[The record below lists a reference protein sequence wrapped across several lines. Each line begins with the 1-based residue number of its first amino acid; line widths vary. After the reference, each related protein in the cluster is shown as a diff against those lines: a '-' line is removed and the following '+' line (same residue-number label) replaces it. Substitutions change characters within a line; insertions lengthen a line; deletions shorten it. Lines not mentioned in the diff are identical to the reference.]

1 MPVEFQTFQKIVNVT
16 LEVPIFP
23 SRWIFLNQF
32 LILKNRFEMSLW
44 TLIPLFFRDTLDIYY
59 LSPVYSGTPC
69 IYQLS
74 IYFFST
80 ERVTT
85 RYLVC
90 TTVLISG
97 HYLIMEAKVYVLEP
111 RAVDVIVKV

>member
-1 MPVEFQTFQKIVNVT
+1 MPVELQTFQKIVNVT

-32 LILKNRFEMSLW
+32 SILKIRFEMCLW
-44 TLIPLFFRDTLDIYY
+44 TLFSRFFRDTLDIYY
-59 LSPVYSGTPC
+59 LLPVYSGTPC
-69 IYQLS
+69 KYQLS

-97 HYLIMEAKVYVLEP
+97 HYLIKEAKV
-111 RAVDVIVKV
+111 